1 MKRFL
6 TAALA
11 ALLLLTLP
19 ACGLL
24 EKEEN
29 PPSQEPVSDPQ
40 PQEPE
45 VPAAPT
51 PEELAADITAGDRQ
65 SMLIEAARLF
75 KFHELII
82 HKTYIHISIKEWNN
96 EQRFR
101 DLR

>member
-51 PEELAADITAGDRQ
+51 PEELAAQQVEEILSSLSELEIYG
-65 SMLIEAARLF
+65 LIESHGPLGYTAL
-75 KFHELII
+75 
-82 HKTYIHISIKEWNN
+82 
-96 EQRFR
+96 
-101 DLR
+101 

>member
-45 VPAAPT
+45 QVQQ
-51 PEELAADITAGDRQ
+51 PEPRPGWTKGKNSKPPWEG
-65 SMLIEAARLF
+65 
-75 KFHELII
+75 
-82 HKTYIHISIKEWNN
+82 
-96 EQRFR
+96 
-101 DLR
+101 